1 MIAVHCMI
9 QAIAWISGTEWV
21 NEKYTLNEAPKLWH
35 KGFDHS
41 RTKGSRARRDGLAG
55 VTCRSQKG

>member
-1 MIAVHCMI
+1 MI

-21 NEKYTLNEAPKLWH
+21 NKKYTLNEAPKLWH